1 MSEVPLE
8 GGPSPSQPPT
18 PDRTARWGIADAAAG
33 FVVALVI
40 SVVVANVWVGA
51 TGERDVTL
59 GLTVVTL
66 LAQWTGLVGAV
77 LLASRRK
84 GTGDLDADFGLR
96 VEGRDLGPGIVAGVL
111 SQLVLI
117 PLLYLPFDL
126 LGADLDVSEKARE
139 TTDLGQG
146 SGLFVL
152 AIFIVIGAPVVEEL
166 FFRGLLQR
174 AVDRRYGA
182 RWAVGVSSVAFGI
195 THFQPVQLLGLV
207 AFGMV
212 LAVLAQRAGRLGPA
226 LIAHVAFNATSVAAL
241 VATR

>member
-1 MSEVPLE
+1 MAGEPPPW
-8 GGPSPSQPPT
+8 PSPA
-18 PDRTARWGIADAAAG
+18 PDRPRWSIADAAAG

-40 SVVVANVWVGA
+40 SVVAANIWVLA

-59 GLTVVTL
+59 GLTIVTL
-66 LAQWTGLVGAV
+66 IAQWTGLIGAV
-77 LLASRRK
+77 VLASRRK
-84 GTGDLDADFGLR
+84 GSGDVAADFGLR
-96 VEGRDLGPGIVAGVL
+96 VEGRDIGPGIVAGVV

-139 TTDLGQG
+139 TTDLGRG
-146 SGLFVL
+146 AGLAVL
-152 AIFIVIGAPVVEEL
+152 ALFIVVGAPLVEEL

-174 AVDRRYGA
+174 AVDRTHGP
-182 RWAVGVSSVAFGI
+182 RWAIAVSAVAFGI

-207 AFGMV
+207 AFGVV

-226 LIAHVAFNATSVAAL
+226 LVAHVAFNATSVIAL